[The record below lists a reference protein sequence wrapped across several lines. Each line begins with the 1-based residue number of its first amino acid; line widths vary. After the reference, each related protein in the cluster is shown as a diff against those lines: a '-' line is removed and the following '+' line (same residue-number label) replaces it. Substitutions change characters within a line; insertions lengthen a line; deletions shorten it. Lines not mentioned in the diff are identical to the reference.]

1 MPVVRASDARLVGRA
16 GPALSA
22 ARTMTTQLFET
33 LTPTQQVRLELRS
46 RPGVYLTVHT
56 LADLTGLSILQ
67 VRSAVYVLSKQRN
80 ILKRVPHGIRN
91 SQQGYAWR
99 AQ

>member
-1 MPVVRASDARLVGRA
+1 M
-16 GPALSA
+16 
-22 ARTMTTQLFET
+22 TQLFET

-56 LADLTGLSILQ
+56 LANLTGLSILQ
-67 VRSAVYVLSKQRN
+67 VRSAVYVLTKQRN
-80 ILKRVPHGIRN
+80 IQRRVPADQAIRN